1 MGAVTDPPWA
11 DVADVFDP
19 VAMGRLPDVWVP
31 GVSAAD
37 WQALLDLVVA
47 RGWWHEYAEGCRVL
61 PLPTA
66 ARVLSRPSGAEVPTL
81 CVEPAPG
88 FRAIFRFLSDET
100 IDFDIDLYELRG
112 QERLDVFCGFLRA
125 IGRRLDRTVF
135 LCPEGAGVDVAVLW
149 YEPGADRI
157 AVRHDR

>member
-1 MGAVTDPPWA
+1 MTDPLWG

-37 WQALLDLVVA
+37 WQALFDLVVA
-47 RGWWHEYAEGCRVL
+47 RGWWHEYDEGGRVL

-66 ARVLSRPSGAEVPTL
+66 ARVLARPADAEAPNL
-81 CVEPAPG
+81 CVRVGPGPG
-88 FRAIFRFLSDET
+88 FLAVFRFLSDET
-100 IDFDIDLYELRG
+100 IDFDIDLHELRD
-112 QERLDVFCGFLRA
+112 QEGLDAFCGFLRA
-125 IGRRLDRTVF
+125 IGRRVDRTLF
-135 LCPEGAGVDVAVLW
+135 LCPEGADVDLAILW
-149 YEPGADRI
+149 YEPGGDRI